1 MVSGK
6 FYGFILS
13 FLLRCMHD
21 FMCFANCEGCHILA
35 VKCTIK
41 ESVCAHI
48 SAKFVKLNIFVE
60 ERMEEEKWQK

>member
-1 MVSGK
+1 MTLCVLIM
-6 FYGFILS
+6 Y
-13 FLLRCMHD
+13 R
-21 FMCFANCEGCHILA
+21 GCHILA

-41 ESVCAHI
+41 ESVCAHV